1 MHQSKSEEENEG
13 ATREPVLHPRLQ
25 RLLTLETCWVYGNTQ
40 GSYGYYPPSQIIHPC
55 DTPSP
60 SLVPDINTKKAV
72 CLIKHTFL
80 SVDPSITCIYPD
92 GKMSKTGKELL
103 IIFEQEAEQWASYM
117 CSILARSVSET
128 GICCYNIAMVSSRRD
143 NFLELN
149 SYKCKLLILSRGL
162 LEDMCQLYRFFLAR
176 VLKPEACVVVLLC
189 GVESLEPLLE
199 LIPLKGE
206 ECLQISSEQDANEYR
221 SAVLD
226 IIRRGDQISPADMRI
241 TQKPQLSR
249 RHSAGPVFAKS
260 SLLVL
265 PCHVPC
271 ENPGQVF
278 LLLREAMARKDLEVE
293 FSGNKQKVRVK
304 PVNWNESTLCVTA
317 AEFPAGNVA
326 VTLYCGGVMKGSTH
340 LHYYSTMGEIS
351 RLLKQAADPM
361 SFMCQAFQSSSL
373 EKLDHILAACV
384 LKKMPTG
391 GFQGLQND
399 QALTGV
405 SHSEDIPTLLHFA
418 AQYGLKDLASV
429 LLQCPGAQQ
438 AMRSTNH
445 FGHTPLALAH
455 ANGHSQLHIL
465 LQESLAKSNG
475 DDTSDDTSV
484 YELMGSTVNLRVAD
498 SRDQPHTGGA
508 RNAKVQVENDDDPY
522 TLEGDNEEYDTI
534 LTSSSSVVMANRP
547 PAPAPRPESLP
558 TKEENI
564 PYIAQVFQKKMSQGD
579 TETFYSLPAKQT
591 SGQDTYDTF
600 MPGPAP
606 GLDELIK
613 LQEQVKKGSLS
624 VDEALER
631 FSDWQRV
638 QRGLDGV
645 QQEKL
650 RQLRAS
656 IMNNREDDDS
666 VYDKINIVHH
676 TPSATTKECR
686 RGSQQAEANFYSKPV
701 RGQHSNFFR
710 KADKR

>member
-1 MHQSKSEEENEG
+1 
-13 ATREPVLHPRLQ
+13 
-25 RLLTLETCWVYGNTQ
+25 
-40 GSYGYYPPSQIIHPC
+40 
-55 DTPSP
+55 
-60 SLVPDINTKKAV
+60 
-72 CLIKHTFL
+72 
-80 SVDPSITCIYPD
+80 
-92 GKMSKTGKELL
+92 MSKTGQELL

-117 CSILARSVSET
+117 YSVLAGSVPET
-128 GICCYNIAMVSSRRD
+128 GIFCYNISMVSSRRD

-149 SYKCKLLILSRGL
+149 GYKCKLLILSRGM
-162 LEDMCQLYRFFLAR
+162 LEGMCQLRRFFLAR
-176 VLKPEACVVVLLC
+176 VLRPEACVVVLLC
-189 GVESLEPLLE
+189 GVESLEHLLE

-206 ECLQISSEQDANEYR
+206 ECLQISSEQDAQEYR

-226 IIRRGDQISPADMRI
+226 IIRRGGQTSAVDTRI
-241 TQKPQLSR
+241 TQEKNLDR
-249 RHSAGPVFAKS
+249 RHSAGAAFDKS

-265 PCHVPC
+265 PRRVPC
-271 ENPGQVF
+271 ENPGEVF
-278 LLLREAMARKDLEVE
+278 LLLPQAMASKGMEVE
-293 FSGNKQKVRVK
+293 FSESKQKVRVK
-304 PVNWNESTLCVTA
+304 PVNWNENTLRVTA

-326 VTLYCGGVMKGSTH
+326 VTLYSGGVMKGSTH
-340 LHYYSTMGEIS
+340 LHYYNTMGEIS

-361 SFMCQAFQSSSL
+361 NFMFQAFQSYSS
-373 EKLDHILAACV
+373 EKLDHILAASV

-391 GFQGLQND
+391 GFQGLQNE
-399 QALTGV
+399 QTLTGV

-438 AMRSTNH
+438 AMRSTNR

-455 ANGHSQLHIL
+455 ANGHSQLHVF
-465 LQESLAKSNG
+465 LQESLAKSSG
-475 DDTSDDTSV
+475 DDTSDDV
-484 YELMGSTVNLRVAD
+484 YEMMGSTVNLRVAD
-498 SRDQPHTGGA
+498 SREQPHTGGA
-508 RNAKVQVENDDDPY
+508 RNAKVQVETDDDPY
-522 TLEGDNEEYDTI
+522 TLEVNNEEYDSI
-534 LTSSSSVVMANRP
+534 LTSSSSMVMANRP

-558 TKEENI
+558 TKEENL

-579 TETFYSLPAKQT
+579 SETLYSFPAKQT
-591 SGQDTYDTF
+591 SGQDSCTYDTF

-638 QRGLDGV
+638 QRGLDGI

-676 TPSATTKECR
+676 TPSVTTKECR

-701 RGQHSNFFR
+701 KGQHSNFFR

>member
-1 MHQSKSEEENEG
+1 
-13 ATREPVLHPRLQ
+13 
-25 RLLTLETCWVYGNTQ
+25 
-40 GSYGYYPPSQIIHPC
+40 
-55 DTPSP
+55 
-60 SLVPDINTKKAV
+60 
-72 CLIKHTFL
+72 
-80 SVDPSITCIYPD
+80 
-92 GKMSKTGKELL
+92 MSKTGKELL
-103 IIFEQEAEQWASYM
+103 IIFEKEADQWASYM
-117 CSILARSVSET
+117 RSILARSVPET

-149 SYKCKLLILSRGL
+149 GYKCKLLILSRGM
-162 LEDMCQLYRFFLAR
+162 LEGMCQMYRFFLAR
-176 VLKPEACVVVLLC
+176 VLRPEACVVVLLC
-189 GVESLEPLLE
+189 GVESLDPLLE
-199 LIPLKGE
+199 LLPLKGE
-206 ECLQISSEQDANEYR
+206 ECLQISSEQDAQEYR

-226 IIRRGDQISPADMRI
+226 IIRRGGQTSAVDTRI
-241 TQKPQLSR
+241 TQETKLDR
-249 RHSAGPVFAKS
+249 RHSAGAAVAKS

-265 PCHVPC
+265 PSHVPC
-271 ENPGQVF
+271 EKPGEVF
-278 LLLREAMARKDLEVE
+278 LLLRQAIAGKDLEVE
-293 FSGNKQKVRVK
+293 FSRNKQKVRVK
-304 PVNWNESTLCVTA
+304 PTNWNESTLSVTA

-340 LHYYSTMGEIS
+340 LQYYNTMGEIS

-361 SFMCQAFQSSSL
+361 NFMCQAFQSSSS

-384 LKKMPTG
+384 VKKMPTG
-391 GFQGLQND
+391 GFLGLQTD
-399 QALTGV
+399 QTPAGV
-405 SHSEDIPTLLHFA
+405 SNSEDIPTLLHFA

-438 AMRSTNH
+438 AMRSPNR
-445 FGHTPLALAH
+445 FGHTPLMLAH
-455 ANGHSQLHIL
+455 ANGHSQLQVL
-465 LQESLAKSNG
+465 LQESLAKSSN
-475 DDTSDDTSV
+475 DETTEDNSV
-484 YELMGSTVNLRVAD
+484 YELMGSTVNLRVAE

-508 RNAKVQVENDDDPY
+508 GEANVQAKNDDDPY
-522 TLEGDNEEYDTI
+522 TLEVNDEEYDTI
-534 LTSSSSVVMANRP
+534 LTSGSSTVMANRP

-558 TKEENI
+558 SKEENVSF
-564 PYIAQVFQKKMSQGD
+564 IAQVFQKKMSQGD
-579 TETFYSLPAKQT
+579 TETLYSLPAKQT
-591 SGQDTYDTF
+591 SGQDSCTYDTF
-600 MPGPAP
+600 IPGPAP

-638 QRGLDGV
+638 QKGLDGI

-676 TPSATTKECR
+676 MPPATAKECR
-686 RGSQQAEANFYSKPV
+686 RGSQQAEGNFYSKPV
-701 RGQHSNFFR
+701 KGQHSNFFR

>member
-1 MHQSKSEEENEG
+1 
-13 ATREPVLHPRLQ
+13 
-25 RLLTLETCWVYGNTQ
+25 
-40 GSYGYYPPSQIIHPC
+40 
-55 DTPSP
+55 
-60 SLVPDINTKKAV
+60 
-72 CLIKHTFL
+72 
-80 SVDPSITCIYPD
+80 
-92 GKMSKTGKELL
+92 MSTTGKELL

-117 CSILARSVSET
+117 CSILAISVPET

-149 SYKCKLLILSRGL
+149 GYKCKLLILSRGM
-162 LEDMCQLYRFFLAR
+162 LEGMCQLYRFFLAR
-176 VLKPEACVVVLLC
+176 VLRPESCVVVLLC
-189 GVESLEPLLE
+189 GVESLDPLLE

-206 ECLQISSEQDANEYR
+206 ECLQISSEQDAQEYC

-226 IIRRGDQISPADMRI
+226 IIRRGGQTSAVDTRI
-241 TQKPQLSR
+241 TQETKLDR
-249 RHSAGPVFAKS
+249 RHSAGAAVAKS

-265 PCHVPC
+265 PSHVPC
-271 ENPGQVF
+271 EKPGEVF
-278 LLLREAMARKDLEVE
+278 LLLRQAIASKDLEVE

-304 PVNWNESTLCVTA
+304 PRNWNESTLSVSA

-340 LHYYSTMGEIS
+340 LHYYNTMGEIS

-361 SFMCQAFQSSSL
+361 NFMCQAFQSSSS

-384 LKKMPTG
+384 VKKMPTG
-391 GFQGLQND
+391 GFQGLQTD
-399 QALTGV
+399 QTPAGV
-405 SHSEDIPTLLHFA
+405 SNSEDIPTLLHFA

-438 AMRSTNH
+438 AMRSTNR
-445 FGHTPLALAH
+445 FGRTPLMLAH
-455 ANGHSQLHIL
+455 ANGHSQLQVL
-465 LQESLAKSNG
+465 LQESLAMSSG
-475 DDTSDDTSV
+475 DDMTEDTSV
-484 YELMGSTVNLRVAD
+484 YELMGSTVNLRVD
-498 SRDQPHTGGA
+498 ESRDQPHPGGA
-508 RNAKVQVENDDDPY
+508 GEAKVQAENNDDPY
-522 TLEGDNEEYDTI
+522 TLEVNDEEYDTI
-534 LTSSSSVVMANRP
+534 LTSGSSTVMNNRP
-547 PAPAPRPESLP
+547 PAPAPRPKSLP
-558 TKEENI
+558 NKEENV
-564 PYIAQVFQKKMSQGD
+564 PFIAQVFQKKMSQGD
-579 TETFYSLPAKQT
+579 TETLYSLSAQQT
-591 SGQDTYDTF
+591 SGQDSCTYDTF

-624 VDEALER
+624 MDEALER

-638 QRGLDGV
+638 QRGLDGI

-676 TPSATTKECR
+676 TPPATTKECR
-686 RGSQQAEANFYSKPV
+686 RGSQQAEGNFYSKPV
-701 RGQHSNFFR
+701 KGQHSNFFR

>member
-1 MHQSKSEEENEG
+1 
-13 ATREPVLHPRLQ
+13 
-25 RLLTLETCWVYGNTQ
+25 
-40 GSYGYYPPSQIIHPC
+40 
-55 DTPSP
+55 
-60 SLVPDINTKKAV
+60 
-72 CLIKHTFL
+72 
-80 SVDPSITCIYPD
+80 
-92 GKMSKTGKELL
+92 MSKTGKELL

-117 CSILARSVSET
+117 RSILARSVPEP

-149 SYKCKLLILSRGL
+149 GYKCKLLILSRGM
-162 LEDMCQLYRFFLAR
+162 LEGMCQLRRFFLAH
-176 VLKPEACVVVLLC
+176 VLRPEACVVVLLC

-199 LIPLKGE
+199 LIPFKGE
-206 ECLQISSEQDANEYR
+206 ECLQISSEQDAQEYH

-226 IIRRGDQISPADMRI
+226 IIRGGQTSAVDMRI
-241 TQKPQLSR
+241 TQEPKLDR
-249 RHSAGPVFAKS
+249 RHSAGAGFAKS

-265 PCHVPC
+265 PCRVPC
-271 ENPGQVF
+271 ENPGEVF
-278 LLLREAMARKDLEVE
+278 LLLRQAITSNDLEVE
-293 FSGNKQKVRVK
+293 FSGSKQKVRVK
-304 PVNWNESTLCVTA
+304 PVNWNESTLSVTA

-340 LHYYSTMGEIS
+340 LHYYNTMGEIS

-361 SFMCQAFQSSSL
+361 NFMCQAFQSSSL
-373 EKLDHILAACV
+373 EKLDHILATCV

-399 QALTGV
+399 QTLTGV

-438 AMRSTNH
+438 AMRSTNC
-445 FGHTPLALAH
+445 FGHTPLVLAH

-465 LQESLAKSNG
+465 LQESLAKSSD

-484 YELMGSTVNLRVAD
+484 YELMGSTVNLQVAD

-508 RNAKVQVENDDDPY
+508 RDAKVQVEKDNKLY
-522 TLEGDNEEYDTI
+522 TLEVNNEEYDTI
-534 LTSSSSVVMANRP
+534 LTSSSSMVMANRP

-558 TKEENI
+558 KKEENV

-579 TETFYSLPAKQT
+579 TETLYSFPAKQT
-591 SGQDTYDTF
+591 SGQDSCTYDTF
-600 MPGPAP
+600 MPAP

-638 QRGLDGV
+638 QRGLDGI

-676 TPSATTKECR
+676 TPPATTKECR

-701 RGQHSNFFR
+701 KGQHSNFFR